1 MKDFIACLPK
11 AELHLH
17 IEGTL
22 EPELMFEIASRNRV
36 HLPYQSPEQVRKAYE
51 FSDLQ
56 SFLDI
61 YYQGTR
67 VLLQDRDFYDLAWAY
82 LKKAHEQNVR
92 HAEVFFDPQAH
103 TERGIPIRAII
114 DGLDQAFRGRG
125 A

>member
-1 MKDFIACLPK
+1 
-11 AELHLH
+11 
-17 IEGTL
+17 
-22 EPELMFEIASRNRV
+22 MFEIASRNRV

-67 VLLQDRDFYDLAWAY
+67 VLLHDRDFYDLTRAY

-92 HAEVFFDPQAH
+92 HAEIFFDPQAH
-103 TERGIPIRAII
+103 TERNVPMAAIMEGI
-114 DGLDQAFRGRG
+114 RG
-125 A
+125 ALQEGERRFG